1 MKRTI
6 FIICSFLFINS
17 CLSAQ
22 KSESVTVK
30 AGTRVIDY
38 FPVAERYR
46 YPNFTEGKAITKNGR
61 VISSK
66 FNYNFLSGEM
76 QFIKL
81 ADTLSIS
88 NAKDL
93 KSISIALD
101 TFYYY
106 NGYMEMIH
114 NGKFKVYIKQEIV
127 IKDIQKE
134 GAFGTIN
141 RTAASE
147 SYSYLTSGSRFI
159 DLVPT
164 EDIVLQKT
172 SNYFYSTPENE
183 FSQLT
188 KKNIIKI
195 LPEKEYLIKN
205 YIKSNKIDFEF
216 REDILKLADFMGNLF
231 Q

>member
-6 FIICSFLFINS
+6 FIICSILLINC

-22 KSESVTVK
+22 KSESVKVK

-38 FPVAERYR
+38 FPVNERYR
-46 YPNFTEGKAITKNGR
+46 YPNFTEGKAIFKNGR
-61 VISSK
+61 AIPGK

-81 ADTLSIS
+81 ADTLSI
-88 NAKDL
+88 ADTKDL
-93 KSISIALD
+93 RSIAIAKD
-101 TFYYY
+101 TFYYH
-106 NGYMEMIH
+106 NGYMEMIR
-114 NGKFKVYIKQEIV
+114 NGKFRVYLKQAIV
-127 IKDIQKE
+127 IRDIQKE

-141 RTAASE
+141 RSAASE
-147 SYSYLTSGSRFI
+147 SYSYVLNGSRYV

-172 SNYFYSTPENE
+172 RDYFYSTPENE
-183 FSQLT
+183 FIQFI
-188 KKNIIKI
+188 KKNIIRI

-205 YIKSNKIDFEF
+205 YIKSNKIDFESE
-216 REDILKLADFMGNLF
+216 EDILKLADYVGNLF
-231 Q
+231 L

>member
-1 MKRTI
+1 MKTTI
-6 FIICSFLFINS
+6 FSVCSILFINS
-17 CLSAQ
+17 FLSAQ

-38 FPVAERYR
+38 FPVTERYR
-46 YPNFTEGKAITKNGR
+46 YPNFTEGNAITKNGR
-61 VISSK
+61 IISSK

-88 NAKDL
+88 NTKDL
-93 KSISIALD
+93 KSVAIALD

-114 NGKFKVYIKQEIV
+114 NGKFKVYVKQAIV

-147 SYSYLTSGSRFI
+147 SYNYLLSGSNI
-159 DLVPT
+159 VDLVPT
-164 EDIVLQKT
+164 ENIVLQKT
-172 SNYFYSTPENE
+172 TRYFYSTPENE
-183 FSQLT
+183 FIQFT
-188 KKNIIKI
+188 KKNIIRV
-195 LPEKEYLIKN
+195 LPEKESAIKN
-205 YIKSNKIDFEF
+205 YIKSNRIDFES
-216 REDILKLADFMGNLF
+216 REDILKLADFIGNLF
-231 Q
+231 L